1 VTQRLR
7 LALLGTGLSILLALL
22 LWGLHGVPP
31 FGHYRGP
38 YGQLVNAV
46 GGRERHATNMVSAVN
61 FDYRGFDTIGEEFI
75 LFVSGAGCAV
85 VLRRQGDPKERTE
98 PSGPTGATEA
108 TRTVALLSM
117 APLAVF
123 GIYVIAHGHLTPGG
137 GFQGGCITASAVV
150 LVCLAG
156 RCRTMRRVVPE
167 TLADL
172 WDSVGAGGYVLVGLG
187 GLAGGAAFLSNVL
200 PLGTTGHLTSAG
212 TMAVISLA
220 IGLEVTGALLL
231 IVNEFL
237 NQLQRTPQEEDA

>member
-1 VTQRLR
+1 VSERLR
-7 LALLGTGLSILLALL
+7 LTLLGVGLSTLTALL
-22 LWGLHGVPP
+22 LWGLHGLPP
-31 FGHYRGP
+31 FGQYRGP

-46 GGRERHATNMVSAVN
+46 GESERHVTNMVSAVN
-61 FDYRGFDTIGEEFI
+61 FDYRGVDTMGEEFI

-85 VLRRQGDPKERTE
+85 VLRRQGDPEDREE
-98 PSGPTGATEA
+98 PSPAPGTTEA
-108 TRTVALLSM
+108 VGTMALLAT

-137 GFQGGCITASAVV
+137 GFQGGCITASAVL

-187 GLAGGAAFLSNVL
+187 GLVGGAAFMSNVL
-200 PLGTTGHLTSAG
+200 PLGTTGKLPSAG
-212 TMAVISLA
+212 TMGVISLA
-220 IGLEVTGALLL
+220 IGMEVTGALLL
-231 IVNEFL
+231 IINEFL
-237 NQLQRTPQEEDA
+237 NQLQRTPQEDA